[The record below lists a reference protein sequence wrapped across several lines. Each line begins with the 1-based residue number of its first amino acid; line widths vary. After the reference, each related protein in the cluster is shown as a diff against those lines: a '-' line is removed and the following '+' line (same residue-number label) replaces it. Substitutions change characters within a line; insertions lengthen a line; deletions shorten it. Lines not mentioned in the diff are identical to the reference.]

1 MVILEWVDVAAAAA
15 AATVVVLVVVE
26 FMRVTIEAVCP
37 MA

>member
-26 FMRVTIEAVCP
+26 FMRVMIEAVSP